1 MKKLILFVVVLALA
15 AGGFYYYKVATS
27 KPEPSV
33 LTQQLSRG
41 DVVETVG
48 ATGTLEAVET
58 VDVGTQVSGVVQE
71 LFADFNSI
79 VKKGQVIARLDPQ
92 LILTQIEQQSAN
104 VARAEADLDRLRV
117 SLADAKQK
125 LDRAEQMS
133 AKQLIPKTELET
145 AEVNVRAAEAQI
157 KSSEASLTQA
167 RAQLNNQKVNLGYTT
182 IVAPI
187 DGIIISRNVDQGQT
201 VAASMNAPTLYVIAA
216 DLTKMQVLANIDEAD
231 VGRMRPGQRVTFR
244 VDAFPTDTFVGE
256 VEQVRLQPA
265 VVQNVVTYS
274 TVIAVPNQELKLKPG
289 MTANVN
295 IEIARRNNVL
305 RIPNAATRFRPTPE
319 MFQVLNQ
326 AVPPELE
333 RGRGGMMAG
342 RGRGDGMRG
351 GNQPG
356 GQAGPGGAQS
366 ASPAGAAGAPA
377 GGPPAAAQANPQAQR
392 PQASASANGGAP
404 RPGRESARAEGTSQ
418 DGGGQATSGA
428 SGGGPRG
435 ERFGGGSGP
444 GGEGVGRGGGGRGFD
459 PNMTPEE
466 RRKRMEERLAQMTP
480 EERERWQA
488 RMREGGG
495 RGGFGGGNRDGG
507 AGGNSG
513 SGVGGNREGGVA
525 ANRGGGGRGMAPGGD
540 YQANRA
546 RSNRGGQA
554 AAGEATPQS
563 RTMASGATT
572 IDSLFA
578 PIQIQETRGTAWQ
591 YENNQLKMLR
601 LRLGVSDGTFTEVV
615 NENEVPANAE
625 VVTSMTTGLEQRTT
639 PQNQQNNPLMGPQR
653 GGPGG
658 RGPGGGGGGG
668 GGGRGRG

>member
-15 AGGFYYYKVATS
+15 GGGFYYYKVATS
-27 KPEPSV
+27 KPEPTV
-33 LTQQLSRG
+33 LTQPLSRG

-71 LFADFNSI
+71 LFADFNTI

-92 LILTQIEQQSAN
+92 LIQTQIEQQTAN
-104 VARAEADLDRLRV
+104 VARAEAEVDRLRV

-125 LDRAEQMS
+125 LDRAQQMS
-133 AKQLIPKTELET
+133 AKQLIPKTELES
-145 AEVNVRAAEAQI
+145 AEVNVRSAEAQI

-187 DGIIISRNVDQGQT
+187 DGIVISRNVDQGQT
-201 VAASMNAPTLYVIAA
+201 VASSMNAPTLYVIAA

-333 RGRGGMMAG
+333 RGRGGRGG
-342 RGRGDGMRG
+342 RGEGMRG

-356 GQAGPGGAQS
+356 GPGGAGGLGGG
-366 ASPAGAAGAPA
+366 APANAGPSSAAGAPTA
-377 GGPPAAAQANPQAQR
+377 GGPPAAAQANPSAQR
-392 PQASASANGGAP
+392 PQATANAGAP
-404 RPGRESARAEGTSQ
+404 RQGRENARIE
-418 DGGGQATSGA
+418 GA
-428 SGGGPRG
+428 SEGGD
-435 ERFGGGSGP
+435 
-444 GGEGVGRGGGGRGFD
+444 GVGRGGGGGRGFD

-466 RRKRMEERLAQMTP
+466 RRKRFEERLAQMTP
-480 EERERWQA
+480 EERERFQA
-488 RMREGGG
+488 RMREGGGG

-507 AGGNSG
+507 AGNPGG
-513 SGVGGNREGGVA
+513 GFGGNRQAGTAGA
-525 ANRGGGGRGMAPGGD
+525 PQAGGGRDMAPGGD
-540 YQANRA
+540 YQAKRA
-546 RSNRGGQA
+546 RANQGPAGA
-554 AAGEATPQS
+554 ATSQS

-591 YENNQLKMLR
+591 YENKQLKMLR
-601 LRLGVSDGTFTEVV
+601 LRLGVSDGTFTEIV
-615 NENEVPANAE
+615 NATEVPETAE

-653 GGPGG
+653 GGPG
-658 RGPGGGGGGG
+658 RGGPGGGGG